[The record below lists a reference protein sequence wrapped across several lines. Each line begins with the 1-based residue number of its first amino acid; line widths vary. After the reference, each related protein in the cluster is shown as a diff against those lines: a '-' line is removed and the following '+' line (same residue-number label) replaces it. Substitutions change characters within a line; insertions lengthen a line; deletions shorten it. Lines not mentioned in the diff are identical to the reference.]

1 MTNHPPLENIEA
13 MRRRE
18 GIEDVDLQE
27 EIRGLHP
34 GDVVRVTF
42 LTGGS
47 SFETVPVR
55 VLAIRNGLFRGELTG
70 RTRCG
75 AESLPAGAPL
85 VFTAAHIHSVPRAAP
100 PAVR

>member
-18 GIEDVDLQE
+18 GIEDTELQE

-47 SFETVPVR
+47 SCETVPVR
-55 VLAIRNGLFRGELTG
+55 VTAIVNGMFRGELTG
-70 RTRCG
+70 RARCG
-75 AESLPAGAPL
+75 AGALPAGAPL
-85 VFTAAHIHSVPRAAP
+85 VFTAAHIHSVPRTMP
-100 PAVR
+100 PAAR